1 MRQDQEREFD
11 EQVLEINRVSKKTK
25 GGNTMRFNALVV
37 VGDRKGRVGA
47 AIAKAE
53 DVRGAIQKA
62 VKHAKRDML
71 TVPMKDTTIPYSVNA
86 KFNAAKVMLK
96 PAPKG
101 SGIIAG
107 GAVRI
112 VLEAAGVK
120 DAVGKIL
127 GSSNK
132 TTNVYATLEALE
144 KLKSLEERKGAKNG
158 K

>member
-1 MRQDQEREFD
+1 MREDREFD

-25 GGNTMRFNALVV
+25 GGNSMRFNALVV

-53 DVRGAIQKA
+53 DVRGAIGKA
-62 VKHAKRDML
+62 VKNAKREMIE
-71 TVPMKDTTIPYSVNA
+71 VPMNDTTIPYSVNA
-86 KFNAAKVMLK
+86 KFNAARIMLK

-107 GAVRI
+107 GAVRV
-112 VLEAAGVK
+112 VLEVAGVK

-127 GSSNK
+127 GSNNK
-132 TTNVYATLEALE
+132 TTNVYATLEALK
-144 KLKSLEERKGAKNG
+144 KLQAMKERRTK
-158 K
+158 